1 MYGYFKGIIDEK
13 YTDRVI
19 IDVNNIGYE
28 IYLPE
33 NDIIDIKISDKMK
46 IFTYLVVREDD
57 MKLFGFTTKEKLEF
71 FKKLISVSGVG
82 PKVAIGIISNISV
95 SDMCLAIIT
104 DNIAALKKVPGIGP
118 KMAQK
123 IIFELKD
130 KISKSE
136 EVTMLS
142 QVNTGSID
150 KQNVNVVEAVSA
162 LEVLGFSKK
171 DIEIAIKA
179 IDTSNLSVENII
191 KLLLKELQK

>member
-136 EVTMLS
+136 EATMLS

>member
-1 MYGYFKGIIDEK
+1 
-13 YTDRVI
+13 
-19 IDVNNIGYE
+19 
-28 IYLPE
+28 
-33 NDIIDIKISDKMK
+33 
-46 IFTYLVVREDD
+46 
-57 MKLFGFTTKEKLEF
+57 
-71 FKKLISVSGVG
+71 
-82 PKVAIGIISNISV
+82 
-95 SDMCLAIIT
+95 
-104 DNIAALKKVPGIGP
+104 
-118 KMAQK
+118 MAQK